1 VRRNALARSAPTLS
15 ILRVRVYQFD
25 ELDAELSLLPMAARR
40 ALDHAGCKLSLTAWQ
55 SLPRVARELLIQ
67 LGSGEAVD
75 SVQVRLAA
83 QRAEPAAVE
92 FEPVPDPPVN
102 VVPDVVLVAF
112 GAERPIPAGTWAA
125 LTHLDRYALCKVAG
139 KARPARLSAAYTEI
153 VGASALSSH
162 LEPQGGVRMVNV
174 GAKPTS
180 ERQAEAEARV
190 VLSRDAFAALTAG
203 TAPKGDVLAV
213 ARVAAIMAAKRTP
226 DLIPLCHSIALTQV
240 RVHFELDADHSAVWV
255 RVVADAVDRTGVEM
269 EAMAAASI
277 AALTIYD
284 MLKGIDRSIE
294 IGPVRVN
301 RKAGGRTGDYQR

>member
-1 VRRNALARSAPTLS
+1 M
-15 ILRVRVYQFD
+15 RVYQFD

-40 ALDHAGCKLSLTAWQ
+40 ALDHAGRKLSLAAWQ
-55 SLPRVARELLIQ
+55 SLPRGAREILIR
-67 LGSGEAVD
+67 LGSDEAVD
-75 SVQVRLAA
+75 TLQVCLAVEH
-83 QRAEPAAVE
+83 AEPLALE
-92 FEPVPDPPVN
+92 FEPVADPPRSP
-102 VVPDVVLVAF
+102 VPSAVLKAF

-125 LTHLDRYALCKVAG
+125 LTSLDRYSLSKVAD
-139 KARPARLSAAYTEI
+139 KARPARLAAAYSEI

-162 LEPQGGVRMVNV
+162 LEPTGGVRMVNV

-180 ERQAEAEARV
+180 ERQAEAEARI
-190 VLSRDAFAALTAG
+190 VLSREAFSALSAG

-213 ARVAAIMAAKRTP
+213 ARVAAILAAKRTP

-240 RVHFELDADHSAVWV
+240 RVTFELDAEHSAVWV

-269 EAMAAASI
+269 EAMTAASV

-284 MLKGIDRSIE
+284 MLKGIDRGIE

-301 RKAGGRTGDYQR
+301 RKAGGRTGEYQR